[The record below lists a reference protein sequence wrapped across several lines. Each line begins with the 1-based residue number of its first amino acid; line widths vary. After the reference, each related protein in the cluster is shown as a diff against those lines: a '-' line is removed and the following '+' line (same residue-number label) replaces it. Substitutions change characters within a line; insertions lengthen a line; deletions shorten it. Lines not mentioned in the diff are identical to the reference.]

1 MYVVNF
7 FWLHVLHTFIQF
19 LEKNKMFFFKQGK
32 MKYTINEKR
41 SVEYKVYNVETH
53 KSKQYKCTVKDTNIL
68 TDSTNKQ
75 KKHY

>member
-1 MYVVNF
+1 
-7 FWLHVLHTFIQF
+7 
-19 LEKNKMFFFKQGK
+19 MFFFKQGK